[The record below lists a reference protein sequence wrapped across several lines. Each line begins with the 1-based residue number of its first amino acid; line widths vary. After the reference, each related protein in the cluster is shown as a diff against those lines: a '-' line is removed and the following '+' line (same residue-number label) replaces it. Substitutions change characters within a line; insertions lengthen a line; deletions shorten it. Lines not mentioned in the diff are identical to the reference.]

1 MTAFYRGLE
10 ERGGL
15 QRGESRVSV
24 SPARQVAAGRVTGL
38 EAFGLKLANME
49 LLFLLGSSTHSKLTS
64 LLFFCCCCFVWRS
77 EADCPMPQ
85 RGKNTVLSDQALL
98 MNTFPEGSNITLVC
112 LNGFEKESGSDGVSC
127 QDGNWTRIELL
138 CKKIDCGVPKSQLNM
153 KFNTSAGT
161 LFRDVVKVTCDKGYQ
176 ISGSSYKQC
185 YPGGWMGK
193 AKCHIKTCNKPA
205 EVTNGKNS
213 WDSKV
218 LPTYGQ
224 VILYNCDEGYTLTG
238 NDTVQCSET
247 GEYDSL
253 PPECK
258 ASTSQ
263 STTAAA
269 AQRDKIIMGGAEVT
283 TRRDGGRALTTE
295 EAVGTAASNVTP
307 CPTSFFPETHD
318 AATGANKVIVVCT
331 GALCLH
337 LCLLRRKGSYD
348 TREDV
353 KPEFL
358 LFQNV

>member
-1 MTAFYRGLE
+1 
-10 ERGGL
+10 
-15 QRGESRVSV
+15 
-24 SPARQVAAGRVTGL
+24 
-38 EAFGLKLANME
+38 ME

-85 RGKNTVLSDQALL
+85 RGENTVLSDQALL
-98 MNTFPEGSNITLVC
+98 MNTFPEGSNVTLVC
-112 LNGFEKESGSDGVSC
+112 SNGFEKESGSDGISC
-127 QDGNWTRIELL
+127 QAGNWTRIELL
-138 CKKIDCGVPKSQLNM
+138 CKKINCGVPKSQLNM

-161 LFRDVVKVTCDKGYQ
+161 LFGDVVKVTCDKGYQ

-185 YPGGWMGK
+185 YSWGWMGK
-193 AKCHIKTCNKPA
+193 AKCHIKTCKKPA

-238 NDTVQCSET
+238 NDTIQCSET

-258 ASTSQ
+258 GGFPRFADVSPSTSQSTTSQ

-269 AQRDKIIMGGAEVT
+269 AQRDKIITGGAEVT
-283 TRRDGGRALTTE
+283 TRRDGGHALTTE

-307 CPTSFFPETHD
+307 WPTSFFPETYD
-318 AATGANKVIVVCT
+318 AATDAKKKDIVVCT